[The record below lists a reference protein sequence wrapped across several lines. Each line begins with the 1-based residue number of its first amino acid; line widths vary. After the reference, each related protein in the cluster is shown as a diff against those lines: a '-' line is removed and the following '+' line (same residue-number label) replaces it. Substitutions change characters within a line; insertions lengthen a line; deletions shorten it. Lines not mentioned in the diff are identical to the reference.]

1 MALTDLT
8 LAATQSE
15 TREFQASMHHTHT
28 HTHTHIQV
36 AESKPAKEA
45 SSPVNFAIHNVLHI
59 YNNQHK
65 RDGSLHVRQVKFGTC
80 NDDQFTEFFRS
91 YPSTCALGIEAVNI
105 SAFVTGE
112 PGAFT
117 EFSNAFCNKEC
128 GQPIVDLFS
137 QCGLTEIS
145 GVLVYTC
152 KLNEDGDTC
161 GEIFPTVQESGASAT
176 NACLPLN
183 ATCSTSC
190 LQALD
195 TLRDVGCC
203 ANSNQI
209 GINIDG
215 VQIEGYNELYEL
227 CGEDIIEPCTEGILN
242 SGNTPVFTTAVWG
255 LTALALTVTIL
266 LL

>member
-1 MALTDLT
+1 M
-8 LAATQSE
+8 E
-15 TREFQASMHHTHT
+15 
-28 HTHTHIQV
+28 
-36 AESKPAKEA
+36 
-45 SSPVNFAIHNVLHI
+45 
-59 YNNQHK
+59 
-65 RDGSLHVRQVKFGTC
+65 FGTC
-80 NDDQFTEFFRS
+80 NQHDFTRFLSS
-91 YPSTCALGIEAVNI
+91 YPSTCVHNIEAVNI
-105 SAFVTGE
+105 DALSTGE
-112 PGAFT
+112 PGVLT
-117 EFSNAFCNKEC
+117 EFANAFCDEKC

-145 GVLVYTC
+145 TLLVYIC
-152 KLNEDGDTC
+152 KLNGDGHTC
-161 GEIFPTVQESGASAT
+161 GYLFSIVQESGASAT

-183 ATCSTSC
+183 TTCSTTC

-203 ANSNQI
+203 ANFNQI
-209 GINIDG
+209 GIDG
-215 VQIEGYNELYEL
+215 IQIEGHNELFEF